1 MIFKDFTEF
10 FKKRLRLKEKEAERV
25 KKLAEEMKNIQVN
38 QVKIEEYNKD
48 DFLNS
53 KEEVCNPEISN
64 IQLNLHK

>member
-1 MIFKDFTEF
+1 
-10 FKKRLRLKEKEAERV
+10 LRLKEKEAERV

-53 KEEVCNPEISN
+53 KEEVCTQRYPISS
-64 IQLNLHK
+64 